1 MNILI
6 ADDHGLFRAG
16 IEGVLV
22 RLDADTRIDH
32 AATLDEAKAAA
43 AAGAFDLVLLDL
55 FMPGMDGAAGIAQL
69 RAIAPATPIVVV
81 SASEAATDARAAI
94 AAGAAGYIAKSVSPD
109 RFLDTLRR
117 IVETGETGIAGVEL
131 EPAQRPAHLTTRQT
145 EILRLAATGLSN
157 REIGLQLGIT
167 EGTVK
172 IHMSSALKTLGAR
185 NRTEAARLLQEATY

>member
-16 IEGVLV
+16 LEGVLV
-22 RLDADTRIDH
+22 RLDADTRIEH
-32 AATLDEAKAAA
+32 AGTLDEAKAAA
-43 AAGAFDLVLLDL
+43 EAGAFDLVLLDL
-55 FMPGMDGAAGIAQL
+55 YMPGMDGTAGIAQL
-69 RAIAPATPIVVV
+69 RAVAPATPIVVV
-81 SASEAATDARAAI
+81 SASEAAPDAKAAI
-94 AAGAAGYIAKSVSPD
+94 AAGAVGYIAKSVSPD
-109 RFLDTLRR
+109 RFVATLKEV
-117 IVETGETGIAGVEL
+117 VETGETGIAGVEL
-131 EPAQRPAHLTTRQT
+131 EPAQRSAHLTARQT

-157 REIGLQLGIT
+157 REIGRALGIT